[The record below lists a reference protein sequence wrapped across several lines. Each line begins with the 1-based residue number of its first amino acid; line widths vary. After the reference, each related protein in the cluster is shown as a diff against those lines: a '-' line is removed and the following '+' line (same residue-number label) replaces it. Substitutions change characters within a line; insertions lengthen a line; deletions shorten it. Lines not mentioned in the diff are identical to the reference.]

1 MKYADIKTV
10 IDEGY
15 CVGCG
20 VCGVTSNNKITI
32 VDEEQYRAKI
42 VKPMSDNELSDS
54 NKVCP
59 FSKDS
64 IDRDIASPPR
74 SKFVGNY
81 EKAYALKV
89 LEGEYRAKGS
99 SGGFGSWILTELL
112 KQNKIDAVIHVK
124 EGDSG
129 HLFEYSV
136 SNTKNEI
143 AAGASSKYY
152 PVSLNQMLD
161 VILDSDKRFALIGV
175 PCFVRAVRNLI
186 ELNEVKNIK
195 FLGSLYCGHLKNRNY
210 SNFLARDI
218 SSKTHIPTSINF
230 RKKIGNGPSS
240 QYETEVIVN
249 DKVYSKRNSTIF
261 GTNWGLG
268 LFKYK
273 GCDFCEDVSGELADF
288 SLGDAWLPE
297 YESDSDGTNV
307 VVLRNKEVL
316 EIVESAKNKG
326 RVWAE
331 ELTEDKLFECQAGGY
346 RHKLDGIHVRNKLYQ
361 FMGKTP
367 IKPRYQLINKVSA
380 LGQLSYFLRVSS
392 RKLSSY
398 YSFATRNYLY
408 FFCFKLVLMLNS
420 KAISLIN
427 RIK

>member
-64 IDRDIASPPR
+64 IDRGVAFPPR
-74 SKFVGNY
+74 SKYVGNY

-89 LEGEYRAKGS
+89 MEGEFRSKGS
-99 SGGFGSWILTELL
+99 SGGFGSWVLTELL
-112 KQNKIDAVIHVK
+112 KQNMVDSIVHVK
-124 EGDSG
+124 EGKSN

-136 SNTKNEI
+136 SNSRSEI
-143 AAGASSKYY
+143 IKGASSKYY
-152 PVSLNQMLD
+152 PVSLNEMLNI
-161 VILDSDKRFALIGV
+161 ILDSDKRVALIAV

-186 ELNEVKNIK
+186 ELKGIDNIK

-218 SSKTHIPTSINF
+218 SSQTQIPTSINF

-240 QYETEVIVN
+240 QYETEVTVN
-249 DKVYSKRNSTIF
+249 NTVYSKRNSDIF

-297 YESDSDGTNV
+297 YEGDSAGTNV
-307 VVLRNKEVL
+307 VVLRNKEIL
-316 EIVESAKNKG
+316 DIVDKAKTEE
-326 RVWAE
+326 RIWVE
-331 ELTEDKLFECQAGGY
+331 ELTEAKLFECQAGGY
-346 RHKLDGIHVRNKLYQ
+346 RHKLDGIHVRNKLYHR
-361 FMGKTP
+361 FGKTP
-367 IKPRYQLINKVSA
+367 IKPRYELENKVSM
-380 LGQLSYFLRVSS
+380 LVKLSYYLRVSS

-398 YSFATRNYLY
+398 YNLTTRNSLY
-408 FFCFKLVLMLNS
+408 FSCFKLVLKLNS